1 MSLTVLAWLAVAAY
15 ALHIVEEHI
24 LGWQGWAQ
32 RSMSLSIDADS
43 YVIVEVAFL
52 VLGAIA
58 AMLVPVAPVYAL
70 AFGAFLLI
78 NVTFFHL
85 LPMLMSGGKFSPG
98 IITGI
103 LLFYPIGYY
112 EFMGT
117 KLPQESLI
125 VAALIGAGI
134 ILWPVLLLKLRGQRY
149 FQGGPARRRR

>member
-1 MSLTVLAWLAVAAY
+1 MSLTVLAWLAVGAY

-32 RSMSLSIDADS
+32 RSMNLSIDADS

-58 AMLVPVAPVYAL
+58 AMLAQVAPVYAL

-85 LPMLMSGGKFSPG
+85 LPMLISGGKFSPG
-98 IITGI
+98 ILTGI
-103 LLFYPIGYY
+103 FLFYPIGYY
-112 EFMGT
+112 EFAGT
-117 KLPQESLI
+117 NLPQNSLI
-125 VAALIGAGI
+125 LAIVIGAAV
-134 ILWPVLLLKLRGQRY
+134 ILWPVLLLKLRTQRY
-149 FQGGPARRRR
+149 FQDASGRKRR